1 MKKYFK
7 EIFIKSRWLFICFV
21 LIVPFKTQRIQNRSP
36 YLNLLEMISI
46 SISTTLSLSSYYY
59 QQLSMQITICLT
71 KMQTLIKTKRN
82 RKLKIPH
89 TVLERRTLCFISYKN
104 RKIKSKTVISC
115 NSRKE
120 KEGIFCTTDF
130 VRKNVF

>member
-1 MKKYFK
+1 M
-7 EIFIKSRWLFICFV
+7 

-120 KEGIFCTTDF
+120 KRAFFVPLILSERTFFNIFVLSQCIMY
-130 VRKNVF
+130 